1 MNHPYMYPD
10 QCPWT
15 EDYWELQELRQQYIP
30 RHEDDEDDEPFDPA
44 DIDCG
49 TWGHLLFDTEEQAR
63 EYADSITD
71 EYIAEEIWDEEGS
84 AEPYW
89 LEPEPGPA
97 EIDSAVEQS
106 LDYFNHYIAGDR

>member
-44 DIDCG
+44 D
-49 TWGHLLFDTEEQAR
+49 
-63 EYADSITD
+63 
-71 EYIAEEIWDEEGS
+71 
-84 AEPYW
+84 
-89 LEPEPGPA
+89 
-97 EIDSAVEQS
+97 
-106 LDYFNHYIAGDR
+106 AGDTQ